1 MPVREATLPLTS
13 ESDVARVRL
22 IARDLGRSLD
32 LVDTM
37 ATRFATAVSEVA
49 RNAVVHAG
57 GGTIA
62 FSLETNGRAA
72 SVVATVSDAGPGIA
86 DLDAALRPRGG
97 GPTQPGLGLSRARR
111 LVDDLRIRTGAGEG
125 TEIAIVRSIPAAA
138 AARWPEAIGRIAGTS
153 EASGRAG
160 DSGSGSVPGAAGAAA
175 PPATPPAARDGAVV
189 PGPVAPEAAN
199 PDPAGTT
206 AAELARARDEIA
218 RLRDEAAR
226 LEREIEETNRGVVA
240 LYAELEDQAERLRRA
255 DETKSR
261 FLSRVSHELRTPI
274 NSVVAL
280 ARLLHERVDGE
291 LTAGQET
298 QVDFIR
304 KAADEL
310 AVLVNDL
317 LDLARIES
325 GRVDVFAHEFLLASV
340 FAGLRGTLRPLI
352 TRPEVSL
359 VFEGADD
366 VPPLLTDEGKLAQI
380 IRNFVSNA
388 LKFTN
393 RGRVVVAASFQP
405 ETRLLRITVTDTG
418 VGIAAD
424 DLERIFDEFT
434 QVAGAHQIGV
444 RGTGLGLP
452 VSRGLA
458 ELLGGTVGV
467 TSRVGEGS
475 TFWVEIPAIY
485 SAPPAAETD
494 ADGPPSA
501 ATTILVIDD
510 DPVARYLT
518 RHALATE
525 GYRILE
531 STAGR
536 SGLERAREERPD
548 AIILDLSMPD
558 LDGSLVLD
566 ELRADTTTAA
576 IPVVIHTG
584 RDLEEGEERAL
595 RQEAD
600 SIVSKSDPPAAIAAV
615 LREVLDGS
623 RSPREGQP

>member
-1 MPVREATLPLTS
+1 MEMSTREAT
-13 ESDVARVRL
+13 
-22 IARDLGRSLD
+22 
-32 LVDTM
+32 
-37 ATRFATAVSEVA
+37 
-49 RNAVVHAG
+49 
-57 GGTIA
+57 
-62 FSLETNGRAA
+62 
-72 SVVATVSDAGPGIA
+72 
-86 DLDAALRPRGG
+86 AAL
-97 GPTQPGLGLSRARR
+97 
-111 LVDDLRIRTGAGEG
+111 
-125 TEIAIVRSIPAAA
+125 AAA
-138 AARWPEAIGRIAGTS
+138 EAEIGRLN
-153 EASGRAG
+153 EEQ
-160 DSGSGSVPGAAGAAA
+160 D
-175 PPATPPAARDGAVV
+175 
-189 PGPVAPEAAN
+189 
-199 PDPAGTT
+199 
-206 AAELARARDEIA
+206 
-218 RLRDEAAR
+218 R

-340 FAGLRGTLRPLI
+340 FSGLRGTLRPLV

-359 VFEGADD
+359 VFEPADG

-380 IRNFVSNA
+380 VRNFVSNA
-388 LKFTN
+388 LKFTS
-393 RGRVVVAASFQP
+393 RGRVVVAATFQP
-405 ETRLLRITVTDTG
+405 ETGLLRIAVTDTG
-418 VGIAAD
+418 VGIAGE
-424 DLERIFDEFT
+424 DLDRIFDEFT

-467 TSRVGEGS
+467 TSEVGSGS

-485 SAPPAAETD
+485 SAPPAVATEPG
-494 ADGPPSA
+494 GPSVAP
-501 ATTILVIDD
+501 TILVIDD

-536 SGLERAREERPD
+536 AGLERARTEHPD

-558 LDGSLVLD
+558 LDGSVVLE
-566 ELRADTTTAA
+566 ELHGDAATGA
-576 IPVVIHTG
+576 IPVIVHTG
-584 RDLEEGEERAL
+584 RDLDEAEDRAL
-595 RQEAD
+595 RQEAAA
-600 SIVSKSDPPAAIAAV
+600 IVSKSDPPAAIAAA
-615 LREVLDGS
+615 LRGVLDPAPS
-623 RSPREGQP
+623 AEGRPG